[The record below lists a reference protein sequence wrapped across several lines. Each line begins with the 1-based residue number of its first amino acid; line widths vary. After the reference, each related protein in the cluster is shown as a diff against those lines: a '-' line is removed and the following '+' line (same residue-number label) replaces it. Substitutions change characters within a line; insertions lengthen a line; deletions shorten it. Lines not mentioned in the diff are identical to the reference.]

1 MKKQLLVFALAIFSA
16 FSAFS
21 QTPQGCNIAAIRAA
35 FAGAGHYTELPVSGQ
50 SCSMYFV
57 DNNSYDAATAESN
70 ANTLGAHMV
79 VFNDAAENTN
89 VVAALNAGGYLAG
102 GATVWIG
109 VKRVSTGNPLF
120 YMLDGSSGNFTP
132 GPATPSLYQNWS
144 GGEPN
149 NNDYQCSPGCLIGCN
164 AYKCNNGEQCVQIY
178 SGGQW
183 NDLPCDETSKSVI
196 EVNLCPQITA
206 SNDTI
211 VCSGGA
217 TPLKAKTIL
226 GSAPINQV
234 WNPGGLTGNFQIFYP
249 TTPTSYII
257 TSTDRY
263 SCFATDTINVGI
275 NTGCNAPPAPKGC
288 GIQAIRNAFTAAGHY
303 TELPVVGQACS
314 MYFIDENPSD
324 AATAESNANALGAHM
339 VVMNDATEN
348 ANVVAGI
355 NAAGYLS
362 SGQKVWIGYKRTGTA
377 APTFY
382 ALDGSTGSFLTP
394 TTGGPTPGIYQNWN
408 GGEPNNSGYQG
419 CTICNLFCGNT
430 YTCNNGEQCVQI
442 YSNGLWNDEDCSDG
456 SSKSVIEVNLCPQL
470 RGTAN
475 DTTMCNPAPIN
486 LTTNTILGSAPYTYS
501 WNPGGQTT
509 PNITVTP
516 PVGVTNYIA
525 RATDRYGCYGEDTT
539 RANVVPISAPVISSV
554 PTPPTVCVGQNID
567 IDFANIYT
575 TTAIQNWYFDGG
587 TIAGT
592 SGVLPYGVSW
602 STPGVK
608 NVSMFII
615 DQGCTSPKTTYPVTV
630 NPSPTPTAGPDL
642 QICSGVNAN
651 LGDPGAANTTYSW
664 IPTFGLSSS
673 AISNPIFNVVNPGD
687 TALHYPYVVVATSN
701 GCIGVDTVNL
711 TLYPPVTSTF
721 RVSKSAICSVE
732 TDSVIYT
739 GKNTAGATYTW
750 NFDGG
755 TVVSG
760 SGQGPYI
767 VQWNTGGTKNITLDV
782 TENGCPGTQ
791 GTQTVI
797 VTQQPIANAG
807 PDVSVCPATNQ
818 TLGVAAIGTTTYFWD
833 PPTFLSSTSVA
844 DPTFNGTNNTT
855 ANITQ
860 QYTLVAT
867 EGVCVSRDTVVVTL
881 YNTPTSTFTASPTNL
896 CVSQQSTTLTYTGNG
911 TAGATYTWNF
921 DGGTNTGTGQGPISV
936 LWNTV
941 GTKNVTLDV
950 TQNGCP
956 STQTAVTINVG
967 SPPTVNAGPDVTVC
981 SGGTVAIGSAPIAT
995 YTYQWNTQSVLNDST
1010 LADPNFSYL
1019 NTGAAAQTFTLT
1031 VTASDNGCK
1040 ASDDVNVTVDA
1051 PQATTIIANDPTTFC
1066 DGGSA
1071 NLASNDPNI
1080 ITWNWSTT
1088 ETTQSITVSASGTYS
1103 LNGFDANHCYYES
1116 NTITITEVPNPIV
1129 ALSGP
1134 GIVDETC
1141 SNYKDGA
1148 ITVQASSGTPA
1159 YQYIWNTTPPQTGN
1173 TISNLS
1179 PGTYDVLVT
1188 DLNNCTVNGS
1198 YTVNTGDVFFVVVDS
1213 VWHAS
1218 CFGFSDGAIFASVN
1232 GGIAPYSYL
1241 WSNGS
1246 TKQDLTKIKAGN
1258 YSVTATDGKGCKN
1271 DMPVVIGEPAEI
1283 VTTTS
1288 SNLSINFTEET
1299 DIDVTVTPGAAY
1311 TYLWSPAAS
1320 LSCSDCED
1328 PHAFPVRTTSYTLI
1342 VTDPTTLCKDTSII
1356 KLLVDPAK
1364 KVYIPNA
1371 FTPNNDTKNDVWKV
1385 FAYGVK
1391 YFQATV
1397 FNRWGEKVFESAD
1410 IQGGWDGTFKGAPV
1424 QPGIYTY
1431 LVNVTYLDGEVV
1443 KNQGSLTVIK

>member
-1 MKKQLLVFALAIFSA
+1 MKKQLLVFASSLLFA
-16 FSAFS
+16 FTAFS
-21 QTPQGCNIAAIRAA
+21 QTPQGCNMAAIRAA
-35 FAGAGHYTELPVSGQ
+35 FAGAGHYTELPVPGQ

-89 VVAALNAGGYLAG
+89 VVAALNAGGYLASN
-102 GATVWIG
+102 ATVWIG
-109 VKRVSTGNPLF
+109 VKRVSTGNSQF

-217 TPLKAKTIL
+217 TTLKAKTIL

-234 WNPGGLTGNFQIFYP
+234 WNPGALTGNFQIFYP

-263 SCFATDTINVGI
+263 SCFASDTINVGI

-288 GIQAIRNAFTAAGHY
+288 GVQAIRNAFTAAGHY

-419 CTICNLFCGNT
+419 CTICNLFCGNS

-470 RGTAN
+470 RGTTN
-475 DTTMCNPAPIN
+475 DTVMCNPAPIN
-486 LTTNTILGSAPYTYS
+486 ITTNTILGSAPYSYS

-509 PNITVTP
+509 ANITVTP

-539 RANVVPISAPVISSV
+539 KANVVPISAPVISSV
-554 PTPPTVCVGQNID
+554 PTPPSVCVGQNMD
-567 IDFANIYT
+567 ITFADTYSA
-575 TTAIQNWYFDGG
+575 TAVQNWYFDGG

-602 STPGVK
+602 STSGTK
-608 NVSMFII
+608 NVSMFIT

-651 LGDPGAANTTYSW
+651 LGGASAANTTYSW
-664 IPTFGLSSS
+664 IPTYGLSSAS
-673 AISNPIFNVVNPGD
+673 ISNPVFNAVNPGD
-687 TALHYPYVVVATSN
+687 TTIHYPYVIVATSN

-721 RVSKSAICSVE
+721 RVSKAAICSVE

-739 GKNTAGATYTW
+739 GKNTTAATYTW

-767 VQWNTGGTKNITLDV
+767 IQWSTGGTKNITLDV
-782 TENGCPGTQ
+782 TENGCPGIQ
-791 GTQTVI
+791 GTQTVT

-807 PDVSVCPATNQ
+807 PDVNVCPATNQ

-833 PPTFLSSTSVA
+833 PPTFLSSTAAA
-844 DPTFNGTNNTT
+844 DPTFNGTNNTA
-855 ANITQ
+855 ANIVQ
-860 QYTLVAT
+860 QYILVAT
-867 EGVCVSRDTVVVTL
+867 EGVCVSKDTVVVTL

-911 TAGATYTWNF
+911 TASATYTWNF

-956 STQTAVTINVG
+956 STQTAIAINVG
-967 SPPTVNAGPDVTVC
+967 SPPTVDAGPDVTVC
-981 SGGTVAIGSAPIAT
+981 SGGTVAIGSAPIAP

-1010 LADPNFSYL
+1010 VSNPNFSYT
-1019 NTGAAAQTFTLT
+1019 NTGASQTFTLT

-1066 DGGSA
+1066 DGGTA

-1080 ITWNWSTT
+1080 ISWNWSTT
-1088 ETTQSITVSASGTYS
+1088 ETTQSITVSGTGTYS
-1103 LNGFDANHCYYES
+1103 LNGFDANHCYYIS
-1116 NTITITEVPNPIV
+1116 NTIAVTEVPNPTV

-1159 YQYIWNTTPPQTGN
+1159 YQYVWNTTPPQTGN
-1173 TISNLS
+1173 TASSLS

-1188 DLNNCTVNGS
+1188 DLNNCTVTGS
-1198 YTVNTGDVFFVVVDS
+1198 YTVNTADVFYVVVDS

-1232 GGIAPYSYL
+1232 GGVSPYTYV

-1311 TYLWSPAAS
+1311 TYLWSPVAS

-1342 VTDPTTLCKDTSII
+1342 VTDPTTLCKDTAII
-1356 KLLVDPAK
+1356 KLIVDPAK

-1371 FTPNNDTKNDVWKV
+1371 FTPNNDSKNDVWRV
-1385 FAYGVK
+1385 FTSGVK

-1397 FNRWGEKVFESAD
+1397 FDRWGEKVFESSD
-1410 IQGGWDGTFKGAPV
+1410 LQHGWDGTFKGAPV

-1431 LVNVTYLDGEVV
+1431 IVNVTYLDGEVI
-1443 KNQGSLTVIK
+1443 KNQGSLTVLK

>member
-630 NPSPTPTAGPDL
+630 NPSPTPAAGPDL

>member
-1 MKKQLLVFALAIFSA
+1 
-16 FSAFS
+16 
-21 QTPQGCNIAAIRAA
+21 
-35 FAGAGHYTELPVSGQ
+35 
-50 SCSMYFV
+50 MYFV

-89 VVAALNAGGYLAG
+89 VVAALNAGGYLASN
-102 GATVWIG
+102 ATVWIG
-109 VKRVSTGNPLF
+109 VKRVSTGNSQF

-217 TPLKAKTIL
+217 TTLKAKTIL

-234 WNPGGLTGNFQIFYP
+234 WNPGALTGNFQIFYP

-263 SCFATDTINVGI
+263 SCFASDTINVGI

-288 GIQAIRNAFTAAGHY
+288 GVQAIRNAFTAAGHY

-419 CTICNLFCGNT
+419 CTICNLFCGNS

-470 RGTAN
+470 RGTTN
-475 DTTMCNPAPIN
+475 DTVMCNPAPIN
-486 LTTNTILGSAPYTYS
+486 ITTNTILGSAPYSYS

-509 PNITVTP
+509 ANITVTP

-539 RANVVPISAPVISSV
+539 KANVVPISAPVISSV
-554 PTPPTVCVGQNID
+554 PTPPSVCVGQNMD
-567 IDFANIYT
+567 ITFADTYSA
-575 TTAIQNWYFDGG
+575 TAVQNWYFDGG

-602 STPGVK
+602 STSGTK
-608 NVSMFII
+608 NVSMFIT

-651 LGDPGAANTTYSW
+651 LGGASAANTTYSW
-664 IPTFGLSSS
+664 IPTYGLSSAS
-673 AISNPIFNVVNPGD
+673 ISNPVFNAVNPGD
-687 TALHYPYVVVATSN
+687 TTIHYPYVIVATSN

-721 RVSKSAICSVE
+721 RVSKAAICSVE

-739 GKNTAGATYTW
+739 GKNTTAATYTW

-767 VQWNTGGTKNITLDV
+767 IQWSTGGTKNITLDV
-782 TENGCPGTQ
+782 TENGCPGIQ
-791 GTQTVI
+791 GTQTVT

-807 PDVSVCPATNQ
+807 PDVNVCPATNQ

-833 PPTFLSSTSVA
+833 PPTFLSSTAAA
-844 DPTFNGTNNTT
+844 DPTFNGTNNTA
-855 ANITQ
+855 ANIVQ
-860 QYTLVAT
+860 QYILVAT
-867 EGVCVSRDTVVVTL
+867 EGVCVSKDTVVVTL

-911 TAGATYTWNF
+911 TASATYTWNF

-956 STQTAVTINVG
+956 STQTAIAINVG
-967 SPPTVNAGPDVTVC
+967 SPPTVDAGPDVTVC
-981 SGGTVAIGSAPIAT
+981 SGGTVAIGSAPIAP

-1010 LADPNFSYL
+1010 VSNPNFSYT
-1019 NTGAAAQTFTLT
+1019 NTGASQTFTLT

-1066 DGGSA
+1066 DGGTA

-1080 ITWNWSTT
+1080 ISWNWSTT
-1088 ETTQSITVSASGTYS
+1088 ETTQSITVSGTGTYS
-1103 LNGFDANHCYYES
+1103 LNGFDANHCYYIS
-1116 NTITITEVPNPIV
+1116 NTIAVTEVPNPTV

-1159 YQYIWNTTPPQTGN
+1159 YQYVWNTTPPQTGN
-1173 TISNLS
+1173 TASSLS

-1188 DLNNCTVNGS
+1188 DLNNCTVTGS
-1198 YTVNTGDVFFVVVDS
+1198 YTVNTADVFYVVVDS

-1232 GGIAPYSYL
+1232 GGVSPYTYV

-1311 TYLWSPAAS
+1311 TYLWSPVAS

-1342 VTDPTTLCKDTSII
+1342 VTDPTTLCKDTAII
-1356 KLLVDPAK
+1356 KLIVDPAK

-1371 FTPNNDTKNDVWKV
+1371 FTPNNDSKNDVWKV
-1385 FAYGVK
+1385 FTSGVK

-1397 FNRWGEKVFESAD
+1397 FDRWGEKVFESSD
-1410 IQGGWDGTFKGAPV
+1410 LQHGWDGTFKGAPV

-1431 LVNVTYLDGEVV
+1431 IVNVTYLDGEVI
-1443 KNQGSLTVIK
+1443 KNQGSLTVLK

>member
-102 GATVWIG
+102 GATIWIG

-217 TPLKAKTIL
+217 ATLKARTIL

-234 WNPGGLTGNFQIFYP
+234 WNPGALTGNFQIFYP
-249 TTPTSYII
+249 TAPTAYII

-288 GIQAIRNAFTAAGHY
+288 GIQAIRNAFTAAGNY
-303 TELPVVGQACS
+303 TELPVSGQACS
-314 MYFIDENPSD
+314 MYFIDENASD
-324 AATAESNANALGAHM
+324 AATAESRANTLGAHL

-362 SGQKVWIGYKRTGTA
+362 SGQKVWIGYKRVGTNQ
-377 APTFY
+377 TNFY
-382 ALDGSTGSFLTP
+382 ALDGSTGSF
-394 TTGGPTPGIYQNWN
+394 TPGAPSPTLFQNWS
-408 GGEPNNSGYQG
+408 GGEPNNSGYSG
-419 CTICNLFCGNT
+419 CCNIFCN
-430 YTCNNGEQCVQI
+430 YTDCNGEQCVQI

-456 SSKSVIEVNLCPQL
+456 SSKSVVEVNLCPQL

-475 DTTMCNPAPIN
+475 DTVMCNPAPIN
-486 LTTNTILGSAPYTYS
+486 ITTNTILGSVPYSYS
-501 WNPGGQTT
+501 WTPGGQTT

-516 PVGVTNYIA
+516 LVGVTNYIA

-539 RANVVPISAPVISSV
+539 KANVVPISAPVISSV

-567 IDFANIYT
+567 IDFANTYT
-575 TTAIQNWYFDGG
+575 VTAIQNWFFDGG

-782 TENGCPGTQ
+782 TENGCPSTQ

-956 STQTAVTINVG
+956 SSQTAIAINVG
-967 SPPTVNAGPDVTVC
+967 SPPTVDAGPDVNVC
-981 SGGTVAIGSAPIAT
+981 SGGTIAIGSAPIGA
-995 YTYQWNTQSVLNDST
+995 YTYEWNTQSVLNDST
-1010 LADPNFSYL
+1010 VSNPNFSYT
-1019 NTGAAAQTFTLT
+1019 NTGASQIFTLT

-1071 NLASNDPNI
+1071 NLASNDPI
-1080 ITWNWSTT
+1080 IISWNWSTT

-1116 NTITITEVPNPIV
+1116 NAIIINEVPNPTV
-1129 ALSGP
+1129 NLSGT
-1134 GIVDETC
+1134 GVVDESC
-1141 SNYKDGA
+1141 SNYKDGS

-1159 YQYIWNTTPPQTGN
+1159 YQYVWNTTPIQTSN
-1173 TISNLS
+1173 SISNLS

-1188 DLNNCTVNGS
+1188 DLNNCTVTGS
-1198 YTVNTGDVFFVVVDS
+1198 YTVNTANVFFVVVDS

-1232 GGIAPYSYL
+1232 GGNSPYSYV

-1258 YSVTATDGKGCKN
+1258 YSITATDGQGCKN
-1271 DMPVVIGEPAEI
+1271 DMAVTIGEPAEI
-1283 VTTTS
+1283 VTTTT

-1328 PHAFPVRTTSYTLI
+1328 PRAFPVRTTSYTLI